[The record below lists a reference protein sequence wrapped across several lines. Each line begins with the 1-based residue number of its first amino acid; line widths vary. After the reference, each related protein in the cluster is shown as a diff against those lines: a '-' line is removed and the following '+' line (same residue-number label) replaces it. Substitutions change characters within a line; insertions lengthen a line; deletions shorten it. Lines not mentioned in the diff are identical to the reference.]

1 MTVERIVYQIVKIG
15 GAPGEISFPDEG
27 ATCAEWSL
35 SKDKARKE
43 VITFDLVTKQVT
55 RRYST
60 VEAERI
66 AANWRS
72 H

>member
-15 GAPGEISFPDEG
+15 GAPGEISFPD
-27 ATCAEWSL
+27 AEWSL

-43 VITFDLVTKQVT
+43 VITVDLVTKQVT
-55 RRYST
+55 HRYST